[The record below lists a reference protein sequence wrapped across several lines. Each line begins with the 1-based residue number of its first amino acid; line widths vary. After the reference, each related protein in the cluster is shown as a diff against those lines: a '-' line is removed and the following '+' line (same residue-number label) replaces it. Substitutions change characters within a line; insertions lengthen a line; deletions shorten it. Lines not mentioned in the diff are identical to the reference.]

1 MNKRNSVCTQPIS
14 RSTSTQTGGENDMH
28 KLTPQD
34 KGKRLAGKNVS
45 KMSYFVSNGMKNLNS
60 FNQSS
65 IN

>member
-1 MNKRNSVCTQPIS
+1 MYSADIEKYQHTDRWRKRQP
-14 RSTSTQTGGENDMH
+14 DMH

-34 KGKRLAGKNVS
+34 NGKRLAGKNVS